1 MAEGAII
8 FLLKVVYFSIERWC
22 TFGLTNTI
30 RYVIII
36 ADTNKSLGGTETM
49 TASMRLR

>member
-1 MAEGAII
+1 MRNLSEK
-8 FLLKVVYFSIERWC
+8 FWTEVLQFC
-22 TFGLTNTI
+22 LTRTTYCVKI
-30 RYVIII
+30 Y

>member
-1 MAEGAII
+1 MFVVLSVA
-8 FLLKVVYFSIERWC
+8 FFNFKRCLKQLIVFIY
-22 TFGLTNTI
+22 
-30 RYVIII
+30 

>member
-1 MAEGAII
+1 MLII
-8 FLLKVVYFSIERWC
+8 S
-22 TFGLTNTI
+22 I

>member
-1 MAEGAII
+1 MPQLDNYGVKN
-8 FLLKVVYFSIERWC
+8 LPQ
-22 TFGLTNTI
+22 TNRHFTTYCVKI
-30 RYVIII
+30 Y